1 MPPRRRAPAP
11 IPLDVEA
18 VRRKLAEGKIVR
30 VGISRSAQFPEGA
43 TGRVRQVG
51 NPDVDGEEFV
61 QVELILNGTRDV
73 LPFTPTDLTP
83 ATRAKSATGQ
93 AADARKVVARAAAKE
108 PAAHR
113 FVDISGEASRTRPSG
128 AGAVPGEPPASLA
141 NMPSRAGTLVASATY
156 FVPTSP
162 DPVTAPMAGSS
173 DTMATPGH
181 TPTEPAGTEG
191 SFRKPASTGGATAAT
206 TTVGTSRSAP
216 PRSKIAVPA
225 SGAAPAAPGPAAV
238 PATAVPAT
246 AVPASATAA
255 PAVPAVPATAV
266 PASATAVPATGVP
279 TTAVPASTQPTTA
292 RSGGIRGARR
302 PPAIS
307 ITIATTDTD
316 PTQWRIEARVGA
328 RVALRSGS
336 ISPARVWE
344 LVLGLD
350 DATLTR
356 AVGAILDEQRNAAR
370 ARAEALTA
378 ELARVQAQLAALP
391 DGRA

>member
-1 MPPRRRAPAP
+1 MPPRRRTPAP

-18 VRRKLAEGKIVR
+18 VRQKLAEGKIVR

-51 NPDVDGEEFV
+51 DPDVDGEEFV

-83 ATRAKSATGQ
+83 TTRAKSATGQ
-93 AADARKVVARAAAKE
+93 AAGARMVVARAAVTE
-108 PAAHR
+108 PVAHR
-113 FVDISGEASRTRPSG
+113 LVGISGEASRTRPRG
-128 AGAVPGEPPASLA
+128 AGAVAGESQSSLA
-141 NMPSRAGTLVASATY
+141 NTPTRGGTLVASATSSAR
-156 FVPTSP
+156 TSP
-162 DPVTAPMAGSS
+162 DSVTAPMAGSS
-173 DTMATPGH
+173 GTIPATGH
-181 TPTEPAGTEG
+181 TLAEPSGAECTPKGPG
-191 SFRKPASTGGATAAT
+191 STGGATAAT

-216 PRSKIAVPA
+216 PRSAIAVPA
-225 SGAAPAAPGPAAV
+225 TAA

-246 AVPASATAA
+246 AVPATG
-255 PAVPAVPATAV
+255 VPATAV
-266 PASATAVPATGVP
+266 PASV
-279 TTAVPASTQPTTA
+279 QPTAA
-292 RSGGIRGARR
+292 RRGAIRGARR

-356 AVGAILDEQRNAAR
+356 AVGAILDEQRDAAR
-370 ARAEALTA
+370 ARAEALTT
-378 ELARVQAQLAALP
+378 ELARVQAELAALP

>member
-51 NPDVDGEEFV
+51 DPDVDGEEFV

-93 AADARKVVARAAAKE
+93 AAGARMVVARAAATE
-108 PAAHR
+108 PVAHR
-113 FVDISGEASRTRPSG
+113 LVGISGEASRTRPSG
-128 AGAVPGEPPASLA
+128 AGAVAGEPPSSPA
-141 NMPSRAGTLVASATY
+141 PTRAVALVASATSS
-156 FVPTSP
+156 VRTSP
-162 DPVTAPMAGSS
+162 DPVTAPTARSS
-173 DTMATPGH
+173 DTMPTPGH
-181 TPTEPAGTEG
+181 PPAEPAGTEG
-191 SFRKPASTGGATAAT
+191 TSKKPASTEGATAAT
-206 TTVGTSRSAP
+206 T
-216 PRSKIAVPA
+216 IAVPTT
-225 SGAAPAAPGPAAV
+225 G
-238 PATAVPAT
+238 VPAT
-246 AVPASATAA
+246 AVPASTEPTAA
-255 PAVPAVPATAV
+255 RR
-266 PASATAVPATGVP
+266 GV
-279 TTAVPASTQPTTA
+279 
-292 RSGGIRGARR
+292 IRGARR

-356 AVGAILDEQRNAAR
+356 AVGAILDEQRNAAQ

-378 ELARVQAQLAALP
+378 ELARVQAELAALP
-391 DGRA
+391 DGRT